1 MEVNVKRIGILGGT
15 FDPIHNGHLIMAEI
29 IRGAFELDKVLFIPS
44 GNPPHKKNQ
53 TVTDAEHRYN
63 MVCEALK
70 GNPYFEKSRIE
81 VDREGY
87 TYTIDTLAILNE
99 QYKGIADLYYIIGAD
114 VLYDLLTWKD
124 CEKVFGI
131 CKFIAALRPGTGK
144 EGFRERIKYLEDRF
158 SASILE
164 AEIPLIEISST
175 MIRNRVKEGK
185 SIKYLVPETVENYI
199 KKEGLYLK

>member
-1 MEVNVKRIGILGGT
+1 MEENVKKIGILGGT

-44 GNPPHKKNQ
+44 GNPPHKKEQ
-53 TVTDAEHRYN
+53 TVTDAYHRYN

-70 GNPYFEKSRIE
+70 GNSHFEVSRIE

-87 TYTIDTLAILNE
+87 TYTIDTLGVLNE
-99 QYKGIADLYYIIGAD
+99 QYKGIATLYYIIGAD

-124 CEKVFGI
+124 YEKVFKI
-131 CKFIAALRPGTGK
+131 CRFIAALRPGSDI
-144 EGFRERIKYLEDRF
+144 EGFNDRIKYLEDTF
-158 SASILE
+158 SASIL
-164 AEIPLIEISST
+164 AAQIPLIEISST

-185 SIKYLVPETVENYI
+185 SIKYLVPDAVENYI
-199 KKEGLYLK
+199 KREGLYLK